1 MEEFGKKLSGLRT
14 EQNMTLKDVA
24 HRVSI
29 PESRLL
35 ELERG
40 VRIPSDGQ
48 VKRLESFFGLGSGDL
63 ASLLSR

>member
-40 VRIPSDGQ
+40 VRLPTDGQ
-48 VKRLESFFGLGSGDL
+48 VQRLEAFFGTGSGDL
-63 ASLLSR
+63 AAILSR